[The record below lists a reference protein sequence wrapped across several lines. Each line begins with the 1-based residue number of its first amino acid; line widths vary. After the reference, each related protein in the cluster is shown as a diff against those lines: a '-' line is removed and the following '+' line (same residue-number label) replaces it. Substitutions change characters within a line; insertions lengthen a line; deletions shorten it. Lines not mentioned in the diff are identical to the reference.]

1 MPPHLIHLAE
11 YDITIVEPG
20 TDLLGG
26 PETEDLR
33 TTITKLN
40 EKGNLKL
47 VVDLSE
53 VSYLNSFALGVLTT
67 ACVKYNQRGGSIVLC
82 GLNPQVMNVF
92 HATRLTMV
100 FKIYADQ
107 DEAIDHLIN

>member
-1 MPPHLIHLAE
+1 MPLHLIHLAE
-11 YDITIVEPG
+11 YDITIIEPD

-26 PETEDLR
+26 PETEELR
-33 TTITKLN
+33 TTISKLN
-40 EKGNLKL
+40 DKGNLKL
-47 VVDLSE
+47 VIDLSK

-67 ACVKYNQRGGSIVLC
+67 GCVKYNQRGGSIVLC
-82 GLNPQVMNVF
+82 GLNPNVMNVF
-92 HATRLTMV
+92 FATRLTMV

>member
-1 MPPHLIHLAE
+1 MPLHLIHMAE
-11 YDITIVEPG
+11 YDITIIEPD

-26 PETEDLR
+26 PETEELR
-33 TTITKLN
+33 TTISKLN

-47 VVDLSE
+47 VVDLSK

-82 GLNPQVMNVF
+82 GLNPNVMNVF

-100 FKIYADQ
+100 FKIYTDQ